1 MKQQKNESH
10 VYKVRCTDGSV
21 EEYKY
26 KDIFDTVKVYLE
38 QQGQFPTAADVDRY
52 IPTFL
57 AHMKKIVRDDYTR
70 EYDEAR
76 DKAAAEAE

>member
-1 MKQQKNESH
+1 MKNEKN

-26 KDIFDTVKVYLE
+26 KDIFDTVKAYLE
-38 QQGQFPTAADVDRY
+38 RKGEFPSAADVDRY
-52 IPTFL
+52 IPYFL
-57 AHMKKIVRDDYTR
+57 AHMKKIVKDDYTK

-76 DKAAAEAE
+76 DKAESEAK

>member
-1 MKQQKNESH
+1 MQSKKEQVK
-10 VYKVRCTDGSV
+10 YKVRCTDGSV
-21 EEYKY
+21 EEYGY

-57 AHMKKIVRDDYTR
+57 AHMKKMVKDDYTR

-76 DKAAAEAE
+76 EKAAAEA